1 MDLRQLEYFV
11 AVAERGSISRAAAA
25 LHLSQPSVSK
35 QLALLE
41 KSLGQRLLER
51 TGRGVMPT
59 EAGRAL
65 LGHARTM
72 LNAAAQARLEIT
84 DMCVEPTGKVIVGLP
99 NRVALGL
106 CVPLV
111 QQFRQR
117 LPRAMLSV
125 VEGLSLSLREGLIQG
140 RIDVGVLFDPV
151 PTPLLNFETVM
162 REPLML
168 FAPADYRLPKQI
180 TPQQLGEFT
189 LVLPTAPNPIRNL
202 VDAVLLP
209 HDIRL
214 NVVAEVGA
222 VQSALTMVE
231 AGIACSILPES
242 ALRISR
248 RRSLVQRVAIG
259 PPVMWN
265 TLVLALPA
273 ARPASRLVQQTAA
286 LLRSLDFRDL
296 DAEPDVLFAPEN
308 QP

>member
-25 LHLSQPSVSK
+25 LHLAQPSVSK
-35 QLALLE
+35 QLAQLE
-41 KSLGQRLLER
+41 QGLGQRLLER
-51 TGRGVMPT
+51 TGRGVTPT
-59 EAGRAL
+59 EAGHVL
-65 LGHARTM
+65 LAHARTM

-84 DMCVEPTGKVIVGLP
+84 DMCAEPTGKVVVGLP

-106 CVPLV
+106 CVPLIE
-111 QQFRQR
+111 QFRQH
-117 LPRAMLSV
+117 LPRAMISV
-125 VEGLSLSLREGLIQG
+125 VEGLSLSLREGLIHG

-151 PTPLLNFETVM
+151 PTPLLSFEPLM

-168 FAPADYRLPKQI
+168 FAPAAYRLPPQI
-180 TPQQLGEFT
+180 TPQDLAGLS

-202 VDAVLLP
+202 VDALLLP
-209 HDIRL
+209 QNIHL

-222 VQSALTMVE
+222 VQSALTVVE

-248 RRSLVQRVAIG
+248 RRNRVQRVAIG
-259 PPVMWN
+259 PTVMWN
-265 TLVLALPA
+265 TLMLAQPV
-273 ARPASRLVQQTAA
+273 ARPASRLVQETAA

-296 DAEPDVLFAPEN
+296 DAEPGLQVQE
-308 QP
+308 

>member
-1 MDLRQLEYFV
+1 MQLHQLEYFV
-11 AVAERGSISRAAAA
+11 TVVEYGSISRAAAA
-25 LHLSQPSVSK
+25 LHMAQPSVSK

-51 TGRGVMPT
+51 TGRGVTPT

-65 LGHARTM
+65 LDHARTI

-84 DMCVEPTGKVIVGLP
+84 DMCAEPTGKIVVGLP

-111 QQFRQR
+111 EQFRRR

-151 PTPLLNFETVM
+151 PTPLLTFETVM
-162 REPLML
+162 SEPLML
-168 FAPADYRLPKQI
+168 FAPVGYRLPPQI
-180 TPQQLGEFT
+180 APEQLGDFA

-209 HDIRL
+209 RNIRL
-214 NVVAEVGA
+214 NVVTEVGA
-222 VQSALTMVE
+222 VQSALTIVE

-248 RRSLVQRVAIG
+248 RRGHVQRVAIG

-265 TLVLALPA
+265 TLVLAQPA
-273 ARPASRLVQQTAA
+273 ARPASRLMKATAT
-286 LLRSLDFRDL
+286 LLRALDFRDL
-296 DAEPDVLFAPEN
+296 DADPFNRES
-308 QP
+308 Q